1 MGLIQKITLKVIE
14 MDHFPPPK
22 IHFPGIMTSF
32 SVNPGDVIATAGS
45 CRGRS
50 RDSTATAVVNAIRIA
65 TKSLGTH
72 DLKGCVLYCTSQ
84 PGLMSF
90 TACLWARIE
99 TICYGVSQQVLSR

>member
-1 MGLIQKITLKVIE
+1 MLNCIPILNKLLLLLL
-14 MDHFPPPK
+14 HPF
-22 IHFPGIMTSF
+22 IHIY
-32 SVNPGDVIATAGS
+32 
-45 CRGRS
+45 RS